1 MQKIIR
7 TISRATFSTMFLTTL
22 LLGAPLC
29 VGHAAP
35 EAPKPMALDALM
47 QAFGWS
53 FEETKI
59 TTQKITKDFYVLF
72 GAGGNIGV
80 SVGDDGV
87 FIVDD
92 QFPQLMPKIKAAIS
106 KLGGDDI
113 DFAVTTHWHFDHAE
127 GNLVLGRE
135 GTWLVAHENS
145 RQMMQDEHLIN
156 LVVVSYLQE
165 AYPEHALPDITFD
178 DAMQFHFNGQQ
189 IDLLHF
195 GPAHTTGDTG
205 VYFRGVNAVHLGDV
219 YNNSGY
225 PFIDVGNGGSL
236 SGVINFCTEILKR
249 IDKDTVVIPG
259 HGPVVGYQEL
269 VEYVDMLTTVHSRIL
284 ALIAEGAS
292 LEAVYE
298 AQPTHEYD
306 QAKGDNTG
314 FINRAYMSLTHK
326 TGAVQ

>member
-1 MQKIIR
+1 MQK
-7 TISRATFSTMFLTTL
+7 TLMTTLLTTL
-22 LLGAPLC
+22 LLTSTVC
-29 VGHAAP
+29 VGHDAP
-35 EAPKPMALDALM
+35 EVPKPMALDELM
-47 QAFGWS
+47 QAFGWN
-53 FEETKI
+53 FEETEI
-59 TTQKITKDFYVLF
+59 TTQKIAKDFYVLF

-92 QFPQLMPKIKAAIS
+92 QFPQVMPKIKTAIN
-106 KLGGDDI
+106 KLGGEAI

-127 GNLVLGRE
+127 GNLALGQE

-145 RQMMQDEHLIN
+145 RRMMQDDHLIN
-156 LVVVSYLQE
+156 LVVLSYLQK
-165 AYPEHALPDITFD
+165 AYPESALPDITFD
-178 DAMQFHFNGQQ
+178 DDMQFHFNGQQ

-205 VYFRGVNAVHLGDV
+205 VFFRGVNAVHLGDV

-225 PFIDVGNGGSL
+225 PFIDAGNGGSL
-236 SGVINFCTEILKR
+236 AGVINFCAETLKR

-269 VEYVDMLTTVHSRIL
+269 VDYVDMLTTIQRRIL

-292 LEAVYE
+292 LEAVYQ
-298 AQPTHEYD
+298 AKPTGEYD
-306 QAKGDNTG
+306 KVKGDNTG

-326 TGAVQ
+326 AGTFQ